1 MEAGQTSNA
10 PSGGGNSSDF
20 VCALEYVMFY
30 DALADTNTCSR
41 CANFTSESR
50 CFLPS
55 PFSSFFSSPPP
66 PPLLHCAAC
75 ILVSDYSIQG
85 YYHGSIIRFFSNWLF
100 LDRMLEDPSY
110 SEIVRWGDEGDS
122 FVVLEVMRAPP
133 PPPFSSAAWNL
144 RLTIPSQTFL
154 TVRKIHQDYP
164 PKAFQAQ

>member
-1 MEAGQTSNA
+1 MLWLILTPVLGAQTLQVS
-10 PSGGGNSSDF
+10 P
-20 VCALEYVMFY
+20 
-30 DALADTNTCSR
+30 DAFSPRL
-41 CANFTSESR
+41 
-50 CFLPS
+50 FLP
-55 PFSSFFSSPPP
+55 FFSSPPP

-133 PPPFSSAAWNL
+133 PPPPRSL
-144 RLTIPSQTFL
+144 PLPRIGG
-154 TVRKIHQDYP
+154 
-164 PKAFQAQ
+164 

>member
-133 PPPFSSAAWNL
+133 PPPRSL
-144 RLTIPSQTFL
+144 PLPRIGG
-154 TVRKIHQDYP
+154 
-164 PKAFQAQ
+164 